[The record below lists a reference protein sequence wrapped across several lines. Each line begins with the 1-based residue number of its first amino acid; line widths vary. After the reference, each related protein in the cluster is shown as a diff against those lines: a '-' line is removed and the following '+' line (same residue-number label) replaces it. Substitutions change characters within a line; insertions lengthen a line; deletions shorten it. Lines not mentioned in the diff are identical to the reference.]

1 MTADMDAID
10 RMYEQL
16 VKVIKERFP
25 QYRSHP
31 FTVAELYQ
39 TILPYRL
46 NRRELAL
53 ETVQEY
59 EAALL
64 TLLAGGKGYLVV
76 DDRMRDAIRSEMQTN
91 GPSTELIRRFG
102 AEHLALA
109 PEPAGRLSRS
119 GGALEVL
126 PGAPDDSPPPQS
138 SQSASAR
145 RGLRSVATHG
155 EPCRYCG
162 GALPAGRRISFCP
175 HCGQNV
181 TTINCDACG
190 TELEVG
196 WLFCTTCGREVRTEE
211 AENRR

>member
-1 MTADMDAID
+1 MSSDMDAID

-16 VKVIKERFP
+16 VRVIKERFP
-25 QYRSHP
+25 QYRSNP

-76 DDRMRDAIRSEMQTN
+76 HDRMRDAIRSEMQTN

-109 PEPAGRLSRS
+109 PEPAGRISRT
-119 GGALEVL
+119 GGVLETQ
-126 PGAPDDSPPPQS
+126 PAPETSQAAPPSPPTVTP
-138 SQSASAR
+138 R

-211 AENRR
+211 AEN